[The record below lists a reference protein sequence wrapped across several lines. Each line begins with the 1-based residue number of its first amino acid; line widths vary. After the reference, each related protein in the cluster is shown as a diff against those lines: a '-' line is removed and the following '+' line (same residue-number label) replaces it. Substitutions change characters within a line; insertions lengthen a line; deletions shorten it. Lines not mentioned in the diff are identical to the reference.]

1 MTTASFQDLA
11 RNKGLNEDAVKA
23 IEQLLGEYPPSKSYL
38 ETILSSVPQVGTQLE
53 AKKRKLEQHTQS
65 PAEQNGSAICVVEAL
80 SFQFPRK
87 KADLAVFTDSIE
99 VLAEEKEGATNFGIR
114 TLPDG
119 SKKAILAHLD
129 IQKIRRVLFLQTP
142 EKSTEFYSVVF
153 EYDGEMYQLNIPDKS
168 PQFKISWF
176 DPLYQAKCAPNT
188 GSNRALLFKLLQAV
202 RIDVMESSARI
213 FKSRKDPNLLYAPC
227 KMKAKDFYMY
237 FFDQFIFIGFKRPM
251 FIVNLKDIASCDF
264 LCVLTRTFDIS
275 IECIKG
281 GTDKPQAYS
290 FEMIE
295 TKEFEVMLDYFKSRK
310 AKGLKVGGQSVLK
323 EELSLDLNNDQ
334 ASGSK
339 KEQKEVLI
347 LDDIANMS
355 DESDDDD
362 YEGGHE
368 SSNSDTSYDSSDGSD
383 VNEIEVEESEDEE

>member
-1 MTTASFQDLA
+1 
-11 RNKGLNEDAVKA
+11 
-23 IEQLLGEYPPSKSYL
+23 
-38 ETILSSVPQVGTQLE
+38 
-53 AKKRKLEQHTQS
+53 
-65 PAEQNGSAICVVEAL
+65 
-80 SFQFPRK
+80 
-87 KADLAVFTDSIE
+87 
-99 VLAEEKEGATNFGIR
+99 
-114 TLPDG
+114 
-119 SKKAILAHLD
+119 
-129 IQKIRRVLFLQTP
+129 
-142 EKSTEFYSVVF
+142 
-153 EYDGEMYQLNIPDKS
+153 
-168 PQFKISWF
+168 
-176 DPLYQAKCAPNT
+176 
-188 GSNRALLFKLLQAV
+188 
-202 RIDVMESSARI
+202 
-213 FKSRKDPNLLYAPC
+213 
-227 KMKAKDFYMY
+227 MKAKDFYMY